1 VATAPAR
8 RTRKAAAPKAAPVA
22 PATIEPVEVEAEPA
36 PETTSE
42 AEATP
47 PAADVPETLDE
58 REQRLLEDL
67 AAASTVDEVKAVIA
81 AANEANGLTPGGKP
95 VGYIDDDGNPT
106 DGPICAECFS
116 GGWTELD
123 ATLSGVNHV
132 SCEHGE
138 WPR

>member
-22 PATIEPVEVEAEPA
+22 PAAIEPVEVEAESA
-36 PETTSE
+36 PETTPE
-42 AEATP
+42 TTP
-47 PAADVPETLDE
+47 PAVDVPETLDE

-116 GGWTELD
+116 GGWAELD
-123 ATLSGVNHV
+123 ARHDGVNHV